1 MYFTKSISTFIVG
14 ALLATSAVG
23 ELTKVPRG
31 ANGNAIAREETN
43 AIRALT
49 PEERIQKRADDCLSA
64 IKKRRLLARE
74 NKNVDV
80 DAWASGKGQDMLT
93 TTGLATCYGVAIT
106 GSYEGDNDGDDRFLS
121 HTLEGE
127 RGPAESLFDAVEE
140 AIKNGLGNIYALLV
154 YPDPNSFTDQDG
166 WTDEDR
172 NDIAAERN
180 WYVMWISDATGGVA
194 PEEKSHDYKESWG
207 IKINSFKGIQS
218 GRFVG

>member
-1 MYFTKSISTFIVG
+1 MYFTKSISTFVIG

-31 ANGNAIAREETN
+31 ANVDIAAREQAN

-64 IKKRRLLARE
+64 IKKRRLLARD
-74 NKNVDV
+74 NKNVGV
-80 DAWASGKGQDMLT
+80 DDWASGKGQDQLT
-93 TTGLATCYGVAIT
+93 TSGLATCYGVAIT
-106 GSYEGDNDGDDRFLS
+106 GSYEGDNSGDDRFLS
-121 HTLEGE
+121 HALEGE

-140 AIKNGLGNIYALLV
+140 AIKKGLGNIYALLV
-154 YPDPNSFTDQDG
+154 YPDPTSFTDADG

-172 NDIAAERN
+172 SDIQAEHD

-194 PEEKSHDYKESWG
+194 PEEKSHSYKESWG

-218 GRFVG
+218 GQFVG